1 MIARPIYIAILI
13 VIVFAIGFVLYRGWQ
28 AMETNG
34 YMSCLASVQ
43 SVMDQDLRSR
53 SENAKMIWGMLPADE
68 SWNLLRDSE
77 VDSMVKSL
85 KPYDC
90 GKSPDPSVD
99 IWGNKIAITLRRS
112 GETVESRVW
121 SRGPDGIEWTED
133 DILMPYGKEIPK

>member
-1 MIARPIYIAILI
+1 MIARHIQIAIVV
-13 VIVFAIGFVLYRGWQ
+13 VIVSAIGFGIDRGWQ

-43 SVMDQDLRSR
+43 SVMDRDLRAP
-53 SENAKMIWGMLPADE
+53 SENTKMIWVMLPADE
-68 SWNLLRDSE
+68 SWNLLRGSE

-121 SRGPDGIEWTED
+121 SRGPDGIERTDD
-133 DILMPYGKEIPK
+133 DIVMPYGKEIPK